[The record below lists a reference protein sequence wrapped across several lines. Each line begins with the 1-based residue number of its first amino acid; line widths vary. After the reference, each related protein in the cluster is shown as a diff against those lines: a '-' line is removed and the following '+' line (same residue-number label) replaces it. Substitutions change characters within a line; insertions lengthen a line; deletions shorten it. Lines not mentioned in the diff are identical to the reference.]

1 MEAAMPARAKLACA
15 LWSALAVSCLE
26 RTPTLGP
33 PVAVLAAQAASPA
46 LAAELTTPP
55 LPLPPPSTTAESE
68 APIGP
73 KPRSAPARPQARRSS
88 KASVVGVLNV
98 NRATEAELRLLP
110 GIGKTRAA
118 TIVERRR
125 QRPFASLDELARI
138 RGLKSIVRRLRAHL
152 ALSGDSTLRP
162 APAPPKEKPRGSSD

>member
-1 MEAAMPARAKLACA
+1 VKAAMPARANLVCA
-15 LWSALAVSCLE
+15 LWSALAVSCSKGP
-26 RTPTLGP
+26 PTLGP
-33 PVAVLAAQAASPA
+33 PAAA
-46 LAAELTTPP
+46 LAAHASPVHAAELATPP
-55 LPLPPPSTTAESE
+55 LPPPPVASAESE

-73 KPRSAPARPQARRSS
+73 RPRPAHARPQARRNS
-88 KASVVGVLNV
+88 KAPVVGVLNV

-125 QRPFASLDELARI
+125 QRPFASLDEVARI

-162 APAPPKEKPRGSSD
+162 APVPPKEKPRGPSG